1 MFLLI
6 GVMWMTQAFASRV
19 LNSLWWLSLISGIL
33 TAVLAFWVSGQ
44 FFLERADTL
53 LVFAGIW
60 ALASTTSFRAFQIR
74 ELAGG

>member
-1 MFLLI
+1 VFLLI
-6 GVMWMTQAFASRV
+6 GVMWMTQAFASRGFNP
-19 LNSLWWLSLISGIL
+19 LRWLALISGIL

-44 FFLERADTL
+44 FFLERAYTL
-53 LVFAGIW
+53 LVSAGIW